1 MKPWDHEAGVLAGAG
16 AAVLALPVLVLAL
29 GAPVWGGLLGALAA
43 GAAAASVGTALRRA
57 SPLGRREAAGRSA
70 VEAVLA
76 EAEPAL
82 ERLREATPGLA
93 RASAVRTRAERIA
106 ATAETLIAE
115 VQEEAARLSAVQ
127 RLLTYY
133 LPSAAGIVEGYRLLE
148 TGGVARPDRRAA
160 LEQVLAKLDDAFRQG
175 AQRLMDEDLRLL
187 DGEIR
192 LIEEALKE
200 DLGDRP

>member
-1 MKPWDHEAGVLAGAG
+1 MRPWDHEAGVLAGGG
-16 AAVLALPVLVLAL
+16 AAVLTLPVLVLGL

-43 GAAAASVGTALRRA
+43 GAAAASVGTVIRRA
-57 SPLGRREAAGRSA
+57 SPAGRIEAAGRNA

-82 ERLREATPGLA
+82 DRLRDAAPSLPKGI
-93 RASAVRTRAERIA
+93 VRTRAERIA
-106 ATAETLIAE
+106 TTARTLIEDVQAE
-115 VQEEAARLSAVQ
+115 PARLSTVQ

-133 LPSAAGIVEGYRLLE
+133 LPSAAGIAEGYRVLE
-148 TGGVARPDRRAA
+148 AQGSVRPDRLSAMEA
-160 LEQVLAKLDDAFRQG
+160 VLAKLEDAFRQG

-192 LIEEALKE
+192 LIEEALRE